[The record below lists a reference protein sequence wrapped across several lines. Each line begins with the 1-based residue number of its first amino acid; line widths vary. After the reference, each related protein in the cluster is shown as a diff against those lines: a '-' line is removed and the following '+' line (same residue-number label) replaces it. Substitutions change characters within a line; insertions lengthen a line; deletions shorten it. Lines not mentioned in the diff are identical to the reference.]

1 MSIVAPD
8 IISRCLLIMERVASG
23 SNLPRPSAIS
33 RLPRPGISNIPEK
46 AQSAHAPDRYS
57 LSIPRTRPR
66 ARPAGTEV
74 LKIQAVAEGQEIEDT
89 VSPERIHGKAQ
100 EPTLELVKIENG
112 RKEKDAGDFP
122 EKQSFAA
129 RRVSRM
135 TLVDRTVETLSQIPP
150 SPSPRRRKS
159 NFFPTELPTSSI
171 SRPSSSLSR
180 SRPSTSTG
188 MYPPPLP
195 NFSTP
200 RRPSPTKPQ
209 SVNINESPSGQPL
222 QNRRSAS
229 SFVPS
234 SAPRSQTRSLARADT
249 TPSRPL
255 VPKLSDEMVPNCST
269 QQERRVVKNGANSFG
284 GQSIPNSRLSQ
295 ISTNNSV
302 ANHSTKS
309 KTYAPKTTKQR
320 PSVANAFSGSPP
332 PQAMDEL
339 KRRVSAAP
347 RKMIRTLPAKSTE
360 LSSTSSTRTVPSPVL
375 SASNLPAASD
385 SPTSS
390 PKSSATLRET
400 IAKAKAARRNALK
413 SNGNNSQNLADRN
426 NHELQSDFVGDAGF
440 FGDVAEAAKVLR
452 KRIEIARTTGKLNIS
467 ALGLKKL
474 PKAISEMYN
483 LDSIESDQGE
493 WYESVDLVRVVA
505 ADNELDILDEWAF
518 PDFAA
523 EAAQGLDDDFGGSI
537 FRGLETLD
545 LHGNRLQT
553 LPEGLRRL
561 GRLATLNLSKN
572 RLGNESLDL
581 LCQMSSL
588 RELRLNENRL
598 EGVLPDSFKNLKS
611 LEVLELRDNAITS
624 ITTVLEDLTS
634 IRVLVLAGNK
644 LTSMPF
650 ELLQSLPLVELDA
663 ARNRLNGILI
673 PQGVK
678 GFSHLKSLDV
688 SHNALTWILEDG
700 GTKLPSLQVLN
711 VSENRLV
718 DLPKLSDWP
727 DLITLSAG
735 NNKITSLPEGLTSLQ
750 KLCNLD
756 LACNNL
762 KSLDSEIGLMESLIS
777 LRIANNPL
785 RERRFL
791 TMAAEDIKNE
801 LRNRILPPEP
811 QEASNP
817 NEIPSRGSSPEH
829 PFRKTWPIK
838 GGGILD
844 RSSTNLETISPSDL
858 EPILNTTPIKSLI
871 LHHNALAEIPPTIAL
886 LENTLITLDLSHNRL
901 STSQSFIPIT
911 SPFSLPHLT
920 TLSLASN
927 ALPNLTPLLN
937 SLSAPHLQILNI
949 ANNRISSL
957 PLLRES
963 FPSLSSIL
971 AADNCIEDVEVDN
984 VRGLRVLDLTGNEIS
999 HLKPELG
1006 LLEAEGLREFL
1017 VAGNRFRVPRREV
1030 VERGTGTVMAWL
1042 RSKVVES

>member
-1 MSIVAPD
+1 
-8 IISRCLLIMERVASG
+8 MERVTSG

-33 RLPRPGISNIPEK
+33 RLPRPGIANIPDK
-46 AQSAHAPDRYS
+46 ALTAHAPNRYS
-57 LSIPRTRPR
+57 LSIQRTRPK
-66 ARPAGTEV
+66 ARPAGNEALASQLV
-74 LKIQAVAEGQEIEDT
+74 EKSQEIEDI
-89 VSPERIHGKAQ
+89 VPPPKLIDGKAQ
-100 EPTLELVKIENG
+100 EPSLEPIKIENE
-112 RKEKDAGDFP
+112 REKKDAGDLP
-122 EKQSFAA
+122 GKPFAMP
-129 RRVSRM
+129 RRVSRL
-135 TLVDRTVETLSQIPP
+135 TLVDRTVETLSHIPP

-159 NFFPTELPTSSI
+159 NFFPTEPLTSSL
-171 SRPSSSLSR
+171 SRPSSSLSG

-188 MYPPPLP
+188 MYPPPPP

-200 RRPSPTKPQ
+200 RRPSPMKYQ
-209 SVNINESPSGQPL
+209 SETINNSPSVKPL
-222 QNRRSAS
+222 QNRRSVS
-229 SFVPS
+229 SFVPR
-234 SAPRSQTRSLARADT
+234 SAPRSQIRPLAPVDT
-249 TPSRPL
+249 TPSKPPI
-255 VPKLSDEMVPNCST
+255 PKLSDEMLSKWSIQP
-269 QQERRVVKNGANSFG
+269 EERVVKNGANMFG
-284 GQSIPNSRLSQ
+284 GPSISNSRLSQ
-295 ISTNNSV
+295 TSTKGSV
-302 ANHSTKS
+302 ANHSAKS
-309 KTYAPKTTKQR
+309 KTYAPKTTKHR
-320 PSVANAFSGSPP
+320 PSAANAFSRSPP
-332 PQAMDEL
+332 PQPTEDL

-347 RKMIRTLPAKSTE
+347 RKLIRSLPAKSTE
-360 LSSTSSTRTVPSPVL
+360 VSSTSSTRTVSSPSLGVSNPPV
-375 SASNLPAASD
+375 ASD
-385 SPTSS
+385 SPKAS

-400 IAKAKAARRNALK
+400 IAKAKAARRKALK
-413 SNGNNSQNLADRN
+413 SDGTLSENMADRN
-426 NHELQSDFVGDAGF
+426 SHELQSDFAGDAGF
-440 FGDVAEAAKVLR
+440 FGDVAEAAKVLH

-474 PKAISEMYN
+474 PKEINEMYN

-493 WYESVDLVRVVA
+493 WYESVDLVRMVA

-523 EAAQGLDDDFGGSI
+523 EAAQSLDEDFGGSI

-545 LHGNRLQT
+545 LHGNRLSA
-553 LPEGLRRL
+553 LPEGLLRL
-561 GRLATLNLSKN
+561 ERLATLNLSKN

-581 LCQMSSL
+581 LCQISSL
-588 RELRLNENRL
+588 RELRLNKNRL
-598 EGVLPDSFKNLKS
+598 EGILPDTFRKLKN

-634 IRVLVLAGNK
+634 IRVLVVAGNK

-650 ELLQSLPLVELDA
+650 ELLQSLPLLELDA
-663 ARNRLNGILI
+663 ARNRLDGILI

-678 GFSHLKSLDV
+678 GFPNLKSLDV
-688 SHNALTWILEDG
+688 SHNALTWILEDES
-700 GTKLPSLQVLN
+700 TELPSLQVLN

-777 LRIANNPL
+777 LRVANNPL

-791 TMAAEDIKNE
+791 TMPTEDIKNE
-801 LRNRILPPEP
+801 LRNRLPPPEP
-811 QEASNP
+811 QEASNIKD
-817 NEIPSRGSSPEH
+817 IPSRDSSPEH
-829 PFRKTWPIK
+829 PSGKIWPIT

-844 RSSTNLETISPSDL
+844 RSSTNLETITPSDL
-858 EPILNTTPIKSLI
+858 EPILNTTPIKALI
-871 LHHNALAEIPPTIAL
+871 LHHNTLTEIPSTISL
-886 LENTLITLDLSHNRL
+886 LKNSLITLDFGHNRL
-901 STSQSFIPIT
+901 SASQSFISIT
-911 SPFSLPHLT
+911 SPLSLPHLT

-927 ALPNLTPLLN
+927 ALSDLGPLLTSISAPNLHT
-937 SLSAPHLQILNI
+937 LNI

-957 PLLRES
+957 PFLREA
-963 FPSLSSIL
+963 FPSLSNIF
-971 AADNCIEDVEVDN
+971 AADNYIEEIEVNN

-1030 VERGTGTVMAWL
+1030 VERGTGAVMAWL

>member
-1 MSIVAPD
+1 
-8 IISRCLLIMERVASG
+8 MERVASG

-33 RLPRPGISNIPEK
+33 RLPRPGISNIQDKP
-46 AQSAHAPDRYS
+46 QTAHAPNRYS
-57 LSIPRTRPR
+57 LSIPRTRPST
-66 ARPAGTEV
+66 RPAGAKALTS
-74 LKIQAVAEGQEIEDT
+74 QAVEEGQEIDDI
-89 VSPERIHGKAQ
+89 VSPPEPIDGKAQ
-100 EPTLELVKIENG
+100 EPSLQPIKIENG
-112 RKEKDAGDFP
+112 RKEKDTGDLP
-122 EKQSFAA
+122 GKPSIVP
-129 RRVSRM
+129 RRVSRL
-135 TLVDRTVETLSQIPP
+135 TLVDRTVETLSHIPP

-159 NFFPTELPTSSI
+159 NFFPTELPTSSL
-171 SRPSSSLSR
+171 SRPGSSLSR

-188 MYPPPLP
+188 MYPPPPP

-200 RRPSPTKPQ
+200 RGPSPMKHQ
-209 SVNINESPSGQPL
+209 SETIIDSPSVKPL
-222 QNRRSAS
+222 QNRRSVS
-229 SFVPS
+229 SFVPRG
-234 SAPRSQTRSLARADT
+234 APRSQARPLAPVHT
-249 TPSRPL
+249 TPSKPP
-255 VPKLSDEMVPNCST
+255 VPKLSDEMVYKWSNR
-269 QQERRVVKNGANSFG
+269 QEERVVKNSANLFS
-284 GQSIPNSRLSQ
+284 GQSIPNSTKGSL
-295 ISTNNSV
+295 
-302 ANHSTKS
+302 ANHSAKS
-309 KTYAPKTTKQR
+309 KTYAPRTTKQR
-320 PSVANAFSGSPP
+320 PSAINAFSRSPP
-332 PQAMDEL
+332 AQATDDI

-360 LSSTSSTRTVPSPVL
+360 VSSTSSTRTVSSPVL
-375 SASNLPAASD
+375 GVTNSPATSD
-385 SPTSS
+385 SPKPS

-413 SNGNNSQNLADRN
+413 SNGNHSQSLADRN

-467 ALGLKKL
+467 AIGLKKL
-474 PKAISEMYN
+474 PKEINEMYN

-493 WYESVDLVRVVA
+493 WYESVDLVRLVA

-545 LHGNRLQT
+545 LHGNRLSA

-561 GRLATLNLSKN
+561 ERLATLNLSKN

-598 EGVLPDSFKNLKS
+598 EGILPDSFRNLKS
-611 LEVLELRDNAITS
+611 LEVLELRDNALTS
-624 ITTVLEDLTS
+624 VTTVLEDLTS
-634 IRVLVLAGNK
+634 IRVLVIAGNK
-644 LTSMPF
+644 LTSVPF
-650 ELLQSLPLVELDA
+650 ELLQSLPLLELDA
-663 ARNRLNGILI
+663 ARNRLDGILI

-678 GFSHLKSLDV
+678 GFPNLKSLDV
-688 SHNALTWILEDG
+688 SHNALTWILEDE

-727 DLITLSAG
+727 ELITLSAG
-735 NNKITSLPEGLTSLQ
+735 NNKITSLSEGLTSLQ

-777 LRIANNPL
+777 LRVANNPL

-791 TMAAEDIKNE
+791 TMATEDIKNE
-801 LRNRILPPEP
+801 LRNRIIPPESH
-811 QEASNP
+811 EASDP
-817 NEIPSRGSSPEH
+817 HEIPSRNSSPEH
-829 PFRKTWPIK
+829 PSRKTWPIT

-844 RSSTNLETISPSDL
+844 RSSTNLETITTSDL
-858 EPILNTTPIKSLI
+858 EPILNTTPIKSLL
-871 LHHNALAEIPPTIAL
+871 LHHNALTEIPPTIAL
-886 LENTLITLDLSHNRL
+886 LENTLITLDLGHNRL
-901 STSQSFIPIT
+901 SASQSFISIT
-911 SPFSLPHLT
+911 SPLPLPHLT

-927 ALPNLTPLLN
+927 ALPNLTPLLT
-937 SLSAPHLQILNI
+937 SLWAPNLQTLNI

-957 PLLRES
+957 PLLREV
-963 FPSLSSIL
+963 FPCLSGIL
-971 AADNCIEDVEVDN
+971 AADNCIEDIEVDN

-1006 LLEAEGLREFL
+1006 LLEAEGLKEFL

-1030 VERGTGTVMAWL
+1030 VERGTGAVMAWL